1 MKRKWLSL
9 LLNAFLI
16 VISLSAVQSASA
28 MRCLSGGKATSNFNI
43 DTAKNTTNTTNV
55 GTITVTSFNS
65 ATNALL
71 WESQTY
77 SSTFTCY
84 DDATTNSSEDA
95 YLYVD
100 DAAKKLAT
108 DFGNSNLIMGIRFNG
123 QEYPITKTTDKI
135 ATGKRALSYQSDN
148 YWSTSRASQNCNLI
162 GKNNWLS
169 SKRCADPQTITLTY
183 SLYIKARGSG
193 SNFPATVKNYDVFQ
207 LDGIGGRNGN
217 GNFQEKVSGVQINYV
232 ECVPVLSTQSVDLGK
247 YYAYQDLNTVLRKT
261 PFTINVTTNGK
272 DCAKYPFVGVFSSA
286 YKVDDQ
292 TVTAIETGM
301 KDVVGIRLF
310 ESGNSAP
317 LSLNDTVDFGYSTG
331 TQLSKNFEAGVL
343 FLKKPVNAGKFTSV
357 INYEVYFK

>member
-1 MKRKWLSL
+1 MKSKWLQL
-9 LLNAFLI
+9 FLNAFLI
-16 VISLSAVQSASA
+16 AISLTAAQSASA

-43 DTAKNTTNTTNV
+43 ENAKNTTNTTNV

-65 ATNALL
+65 DANTLL

-135 ATGKRALSYQSDN
+135 ATGKRAISYQSDN
-148 YWSTSRASQNCNLI
+148 YWSNSTAANNCRLI
-162 GKNNWLS
+162 GKYAS
-169 SKRCADPQTITLTY
+169 GRRCSDPQTITLTY

-207 LDGIGGRNGN
+207 LDGIGGRNSS
-217 GNFQEKVSGVQINYV
+217 GNFQEKASGIKINYV

-261 PFTINVTTNGK
+261 PFTINVTTNGR

-317 LSLNDTVDFGYSTG
+317 LSLNNTVDFGYSTG

>member
-123 QEYPITKTTDKI
+123 QEYPITKTTDTI

-148 YWSTSRASQNCNLI
+148 YLSTSRASQNCNLI

-247 YYAYQDLNTVLRKT
+247 YYAYQDLNTGWCIK
-261 PFTINVTTNGK
+261 
-272 DCAKYPFVGVFSSA
+272 KYA
-286 YKVDDQ
+286 ETKQ
-292 TVTAIETGM
+292 IE
-301 KDVVGIRLF
+301 F
-310 ESGNSAP
+310 
-317 LSLNDTVDFGYSTG
+317 
-331 TQLSKNFEAGVL
+331 
-343 FLKKPVNAGKFTSV
+343 
-357 INYEVYFK
+357 

>member
-1 MKRKWLSL
+1 MKSKWLSL

-16 VISLSAVQSASA
+16 AISLSAVQSASA
-28 MRCLSGGKATSNFNI
+28 MRCLSGTKAASAFNI
-43 DTAKNTTNTTNV
+43 DSAKNTTNTTNV
-55 GTITVTSFNS
+55 GAITVTSFNDS
-65 ATNALL
+65 PNTLL

-77 SSTFTCY
+77 TSTFTCY
-84 DDATTNSSEDA
+84 DDAITNSNEDA

-135 ATGKRALSYQSDN
+135 ATGKRALSYQPDTFL
-148 YWSTSRASQNCNLI
+148 STSTAADNCRLI
-162 GKNNWLS
+162 GKYAIG
-169 SKRCADPQTITLTY
+169 KRCSDPQTITLTY

-207 LDGIGGRNGN
+207 LDGIGGRNGS
-217 GNFQEKVSGVQINYV
+217 GNFQEKVSGIRINYV
-232 ECVPVLSTQSVDLGK
+232 ECVPVLNTQSVDLGK
-247 YYAYQDLNTVLRKT
+247 YYAYQDLNTILRKT

-272 DCAKYPFVGVFSSA
+272 DCAKYPFVGIFSSA
-286 YKVDDQ
+286 YKVDGQ
-292 TVTAIETGM
+292 TVTAIEPSM

-310 ESGNSAP
+310 EIGNTKP
-317 LSLNDTVDFGYSTG
+317 INLNDTVDFGYSTG
-331 TQLSKNFEAGVL
+331 TQLTKQMEAGVV
-343 FLKKPVNAGKFTSV
+343 FLKKPANAGKFTSV

>member
-1 MKRKWLSL
+1 M
-9 LLNAFLI
+9 
-16 VISLSAVQSASA
+16 
-28 MRCLSGGKATSNFNI
+28 
-43 DTAKNTTNTTNV
+43 
-55 GTITVTSFNS
+55 
-65 ATNALL
+65 
-71 WESQTY
+71 
-77 SSTFTCY
+77 
-84 DDATTNSSEDA
+84 
-95 YLYVD
+95 
-100 DAAKKLAT
+100 
-108 DFGNSNLIMGIRFNG
+108 
-123 QEYPITKTTDKI
+123 
-135 ATGKRALSYQSDN
+135 
-148 YWSTSRASQNCNLI
+148 
-162 GKNNWLS
+162 
-169 SKRCADPQTITLTY
+169 
-183 SLYIKARGSG
+183 
-193 SNFPATVKNYDVFQ
+193 
-207 LDGIGGRNGN
+207 
-217 GNFQEKVSGVQINYV
+217 
-232 ECVPVLSTQSVDLGK
+232 LSTQSVDLGK